1 MNKIIVFFFSIVF
14 FVSCSLNNET
24 LNGFTNPGV
33 DFDQLEK
40 IDLRHTQPYKAML
53 FSDLFSSVKYIPLEE
68 TNQSV
73 IGDIEKMEMTEKGD
87 ILVFD
92 HRSRCVLKFSGEG
105 KFLNT
110 IGQAGHAEN
119 EYVEP
124 LYMAYDGQNHQVVVY
139 DNARKCLKYYKE
151 DGEYVESIHLPWY
164 INSFEILDKDKLL
177 LYMQY
182 DEFASPDSIG
192 YNYVVIDKNAKILNK
207 FAPYK
212 KQFFNALSNV
222 FCKDKGHI
230 YCHIPQT
237 PVVNEVNADEMT
249 PIFYIDF
256 GERSIPQ
263 GWYKDNQFDQK
274 LQEST
279 NNNYTWGFFK
289 SGNRSVFSFSQKDKD
304 KNPLPT
310 FFTYYNG
317 KDVIY
322 TNVFE
327 NDIYGRVSTDISP
340 IFFKGKNVY
349 FKAYPTS
356 FDGYSNIS
364 VDVDLS
370 KTMAKEIKQAIAEG
384 KCSEKW
390 TDYLSCLMELY
401 SKPTTKIVV
410 TAEEKEEMQRLAKHR
425 NPIIQVCTLKD

>member
-1 MNKIIVFFFSIVF
+1 MKKLFVFLSCVLCVASCVSNKEVF
-14 FVSCSLNNET
+14 
-24 LNGFTNPGV
+24 NGYTNPDANLDDVERV
-33 DFDQLEK
+33 DLSHFQK
-40 IDLRHTQPYKAML
+40 YQPLLM
-53 FSDLFSSVKYIPLEE
+53 SDIFSSVKYIPLEE

-73 IGDIEKMEMTEKGD
+73 IGDIEKMEITEKGD

-124 LYMAYDGQNHQVVVY
+124 LYMAYDGDKHQVVVY
-139 DNARKCLKYYKE
+139 DNARKCLKYYAE

-182 DEFASPDSIG
+182 DEFSSPDSIG

-222 FCKDKGHI
+222 FCKDKGRI
-230 YCHIPQT
+230 YCHIPMT
-237 PVVNEVNADEMT
+237 PVVNEVSADEMT

-263 GWYKDNQFDQK
+263 EWYGDSQFHEK
-274 LQEST
+274 LEERT
-279 NNNYTWGFFK
+279 DVGFTWNYLK
-289 SGNRSVFSFSQKDKD
+289 SGKRSVVAYEY
-304 KNPLPT
+304 KNNDGTPLPT
-310 FFTYYNG
+310 FLAFINDDKTFC
-317 KDVIY
+317 
-322 TNVFE
+322 TNVLE
-327 NDIYGRVSTDISP
+327 NDIYGRVSVSVSPRYLKGKEVFFAISP
-340 IFFKGKNVY
+340 QSFEKHANV
-349 FKAYPTS
+349 P
-356 FDGYSNIS
+356 

-390 TDYLSCLMELY
+390 NDYLSCLRELY
-401 SKPTTKIVV
+401 SKPSTKIVV
-410 TAEEKEEMQRLAKHR
+410 TAEEKEEILRLAKHR